1 MPRSPRVEYPHAFYH
16 VMNRGR
22 NKDNIFHDK
31 SDFQLF
37 LDIMGKAS
45 AKFNAI
51 VHCYCLMSNHY
62 HLLLETPDANLS
74 EVMRFVGREYVEKYN
89 RKKGYDGSLFKSRYK
104 SVLVDKDSYLVDLS
118 RYIHRNPL
126 CIVDNLKDYPWSSY
140 PSYLDASKAPS
151 WLNYETTLKILSC
164 ENKIG
169 SYIDFVETNRDKEIY
184 TGRKNIPSVVGSSDF
199 KKTALRI
206 VKK

>member
-37 LDIMGKAS
+37 LKILGRAS
-45 AKFNAI
+45 VEFNAI

-74 EVMRFVGREYVEKYN
+74 KVMCFLGREYVRKYN
-89 RKKGYDGSLFKSRYK
+89 RKKGCDGSLFKSRYK
-104 SVLVDKDSYLVDLS
+104 SILVDKDSYLGDLS

-126 CIVDNLKDYPWSSY
+126 CIVDNLREYKWSSY
-140 PSYLDASKAPS
+140 PSYLEISKAPS
-151 WLNYETTLKILSC
+151 WLNKERILKILGC
-164 ENKIG
+164 KNME
-169 SYIDFVETNRDKEIY
+169 SYVDFVETNRDKEIY
-184 TGRKNIPSVVGSSDF
+184 DGGKNFVNYE
-199 KKTALRI
+199 
-206 VKK
+206 

>member
-37 LDIMGKAS
+37 LNILGKAS
-45 AKFNAI
+45 VEFNVI

-74 EVMRFVGREYVEKYN
+74 KAMCFLGREYVKKYN

-104 SVLVDKDSYLVDLS
+104 SILVDKDSYLADLS
-118 RYIHRNPL
+118 RYIHRNPI
-126 CIVDNLKDYPWSSY
+126 CIVDNLREYKWSSY
-140 PSYLDASKAPS
+140 PSYLEMSKAPS
-151 WLNYETTLKILSC
+151 WLDKETTLKILGC
-164 ENKIG
+164 KNVE
-169 SYIDFVETNRDKEIY
+169 SYVDFVETNRDKEIY
-184 TGRKNIPSVVGSSDF
+184 EGRKNIPSIMGCSDF
-199 KKTALRI
+199 KKTLT
-206 VKK
+206 KK

>member
-37 LDIMGKAS
+37 LNILGGAS
-45 AKFNAI
+45 VEFNVI

-74 EVMRFVGREYVEKYN
+74 KVMCFLGREYVRKYN
-89 RKKGYDGSLFKSRYK
+89 RKKGCDGSLFKSRYK
-104 SVLVDKDSYLVDLS
+104 SILVDKDSYLADLS

-126 CIVDNLKDYPWSSY
+126 CIVDNLREYKWSSY
-140 PSYLDASKAPS
+140 PSYIEISKTPS
-151 WLNYETTLKILSC
+151 WLNKETTLKILGC
-164 ENKIG
+164 KNLE
-169 SYIDFVETNRDKEIY
+169 SYVNFVETNRDKEIY
-184 TGRKNIPSVVGSSDF
+184 DGRKNNLSIMGSSNF
-199 KKTALRI
+199 KKLLVR
-206 VKK
+206 K

>member
-37 LDIMGKAS
+37 LSILGKAS
-45 AKFNAI
+45 VKFNAI

-89 RKKGYDGSLFKSRYK
+89 RKKSCDGSLFKSRYK
-104 SVLVDKDSYLVDLS
+104 AVLVDKDSYLAELS

-126 CIVDNLKDYPWSSY
+126 DIVDNLKAYQWSSY
-140 PSYLDASKAPS
+140 PSYLDLSKAPS
-151 WLNYETTLKILSC
+151 WLNIEATLKILSTTSA
-164 ENKIG
+164 K
-169 SYIDFVETNRDKEIY
+169 SYADFVETNRDKEIY
-184 TGRKNIPSVVGSSDF
+184 RGRKNIPSVIGGSDF
-199 KKTALRI
+199 KKISLGI